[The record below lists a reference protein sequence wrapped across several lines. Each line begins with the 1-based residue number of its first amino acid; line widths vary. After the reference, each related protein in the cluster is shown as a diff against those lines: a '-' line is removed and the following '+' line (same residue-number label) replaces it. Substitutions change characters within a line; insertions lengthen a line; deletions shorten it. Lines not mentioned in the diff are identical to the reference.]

1 MKIRIKSKNPE
12 LIQELDEDE
21 ISYLDDAMNIPI
33 SEMPFTNIFGD
44 KYRIIKSFE
53 TLSETS
59 PFGRI
64 VNTLRFFGWDLAP
77 REKGSNSK
85 IMLTK
90 KYNEVNLEFKDDNT
104 TKLSRPE
111 KVAEISLNKWADKAH
126 KTLTI
131 SLRKM
136 HARVKQLEAEQE
148 EARENL
154 PLDVDAR
161 VAAVEEMKERF
172 YKPRRRLEMKIES
185 NIKKWFQ
192 GDTFST
198 EIRYLIPPTEKS
210 EDHIISRWENGEN
223 RSYNTIIEKIGEI
236 KEYTDD
242 DKEMYKIQAGFDEEF
257 QSTYMIYSRHPIDV
271 FRMSD
276 FTQILS
282 CHTPKSRRRET
293 NHAEVWDQYNICA
306 LAEAYANGMVVY
318 SVPLSSFEQAEIS
331 PTQEGIDEYEE
342 DEIFADDT
350 RGIDGLEPTARLR
363 IRNTVAT
370 DPKTG
375 DTISLAVPDQKVY
388 GTAKSA
394 FEKSVLDSVAAS
406 QQQEIRRIFDNPQMA
421 IKGEIAQQLGL
432 SDGTD
437 GRTFIPLKNFERFG
451 GSYEDG
457 GAAVKDNLP
466 LMLASALG
474 LSGSEIDVVGDLAYD
489 KSVQDELESV
499 VSMGQSLD
507 SLEADLNDAINNLNS
522 QGRFEISAEIN
533 EDYDNTFYY
542 SDIDLTLY
550 VPLPE
555 YMTDITKEDRRG
567 VYDFFSG
574 YEDHF
579 SLYFNEEDIAP
590 SRMEVYQKDSPEA
603 KELGLEVPFLQLK
616 YNDLEVPMREAY
628 MDMDVT
634 QPEEVL
640 GTVVEDPSVGGFGA
654 RIFTDP
660 YVEDAFPK
668 KAAALLSVSPYG
680 RNPDFYLTKI
690 LNDNLQID
698 GSVGSWEEEE
708 LELDHH
714 SSGVEWYEK
723 AKFRSEM
730 YLDASEL
737 IGMGMTP
744 EQVAAFAIALNT
756 NTQVQQMVSR
766 LINRNLES
774 DINPDLVPISVL
786 SGEAVMGWSALS
798 NLSIEE
804 IASEIKEDPDD
815 SSFVYTLE
823 LDLDSNNISSPEH
836 AKLLKAIL
844 TEWDSVFGLAG
855 ALDTTDG
862 EAFLRQIIQATSQP
876 VTENKRRT
884 RVRILRG

>member
-21 ISYLDDAMNIPI
+21 VSYLDDAMSIPV
-33 SEMPFTNIFGD
+33 EKLPFTNIFGD

-64 VNTLRFFGWDLAP
+64 INTLRFFGWDLAP
-77 REKGSNSK
+77 REKGDKGK

-90 KYNEVNLEFKDDNT
+90 KYNEVRLEFKDDNT

-111 KVAEISLNKWADKAH
+111 KVVQTSLKKWANGAYN
-126 KTLTI
+126 TLTR
-131 SLRKM
+131 SLPSMYAKS
-136 HARVKQLEAEQE
+136 KQLEAKGL
-148 EARENL
+148 EATENL
-154 PLDVDAR
+154 PVEIEAR
-161 VAAVEEMKERF
+161 KAAINQIAERF

-185 NIKKWFQ
+185 TIKKWFQ

-198 EIRYLIPPTEKS
+198 EIRYLIPPTEES

-223 RSYNTIIEKIGEI
+223 RSYNTIMEKIQEI

-242 DKEMYKIQAGFDEEF
+242 DKAMYKIQDGFDEEF

-276 FTQILS
+276 FTQITS

-293 NHAEVWDQYNICA
+293 NFPETWDQYNICA

-318 SVPLSSFEQAEIS
+318 SVPLSSFEEAEIA
-331 PTQEGIDEYEE
+331 PTQEGIDEYE
-342 DEIFADDT
+342 DGEIFADDT

-394 FEKSVLDSVAAS
+394 FKKSVLDSVAAS
-406 QQQEIRRIFDNPQMA
+406 QQQEIQKIFDNPQMA

-432 SDGTD
+432 SDETD

-474 LSGSEIDVVGDLAYD
+474 LKYSEIDVVGDLAYD

-507 SLEADLNDAINNLNS
+507 SLEADLNDAINSLNS

-533 EDYDNTFYY
+533 EEYDNTFYY

-555 YMTDITKEDRRG
+555 YMTDIAKEDRRG

-574 YEDHF
+574 YEDQF

-616 YNDLEVPMREAY
+616 YNDLEIPMRETY

-640 GTVVEDPSVGGFGA
+640 GTLVDDPRSGGFGA
-654 RIFTDP
+654 RILTDP
-660 YVEDAFPK
+660 FIDEAFPQ
-668 KAAALLSVSPYG
+668 KAAVLLSVSPYG

-690 LNDNLQID
+690 LNDNLQSD

-708 LELDHH
+708 LELDYH

-730 YLDASEL
+730 YLEPAEL
-737 IGMGMTP
+737 ISMGMTP

-756 NTQVQQMVSR
+756 NAQVQQMVSR
-766 LINRNLES
+766 LINKNLEP
-774 DINPDLVPISVL
+774 DIDPNLVPISVL
-786 SGEAVMGWSALS
+786 SGEAVMGWADLKG
-798 NLSIEE
+798 LSIEE
-804 IASEIKEDPDD
+804 IVSEIKEDPDD
-815 SSFVYTLE
+815 SSIVYTLE
-823 LDLDSNNISSPEH
+823 LDLDSDNISSPEH
-836 AKLLKAIL
+836 AKLLESIL

-855 ALDTTDG
+855 ALDTPDG
-862 EAFLRQIIQATSQP
+862 EAFLRQVIQATSQP